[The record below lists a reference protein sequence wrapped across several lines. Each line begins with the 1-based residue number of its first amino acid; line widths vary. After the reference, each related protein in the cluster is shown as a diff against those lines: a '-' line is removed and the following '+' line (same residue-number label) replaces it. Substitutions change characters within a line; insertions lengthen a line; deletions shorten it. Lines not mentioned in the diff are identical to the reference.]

1 MKIFYKKG
9 FAKHVLHETVFSAT
23 EADLFAVA
31 VKKIP
36 ALYDIGHANAVI
48 AGKGDVTGKR

>member
-9 FAKHVLHETVFSAT
+9 FVKHVFHETVFSAT
-23 EADLFAVA
+23 EGDLFAVA

-36 ALYDIGHANAVI
+36 VLYDIGHANKVI

>member
-1 MKIFYKKG
+1 M
-9 FAKHVLHETVFSAT
+9 LHETVFSAT
-23 EADLFAVA
+23 EADPFAVA

-36 ALYDIGHANAVI
+36 GLYDIGHSNAVV